1 MNHEGRIF
9 NNTYLNNLLS
19 EGSQIAGDMKRSFGA
34 LSSGQLNWKP
44 DESRWSI
51 GQCIDHLITTNR
63 TYLPIFEKVSKDNRS
78 ASGWKRVPFLPVVW
92 GKILLHS
99 VQPDNPR
106 KRKTFNVFLP
116 SMSDINKRIVGD
128 FIVHQKELITLISE
142 TDSVDHEKIVVTS
155 PVSRL
160 VTYTLKYC
168 CLIIITHEKRH
179 LLQAKRV
186 MEYDNFPGSE

>member
-1 MNHEGRIF
+1 MN
-9 NNTYLNNLLS
+9 NNDRNFHNKYLKNLLD
-19 EGSQIAGDMKRSFGA
+19 EGSQITNDMKKTFGA
-34 LSSGQLNWKP
+34 LSSEQLNWKP

-63 TYLPIFEKVSKDNRS
+63 KYFPVLEGIIIRNRKS
-78 ASGWKRVPFLPVVW
+78 SLRERMPFLPGIF
-92 GKILLHS
+92 GKMILHS
-99 VQPDNPR
+99 VQPENPR

-142 TDSVDHEKIVVTS
+142 TDSVDHAKIVVTS

-168 CLIIITHEKRH
+168 CLIIIAHEKRH

-186 MEYDNFPGSE
+186 MDYDDFPGSE